1 MQRKALSS
9 LLFLVLLV
17 LVTLSFTSSGNVA
30 AFDLITAQEAYDM
43 VANSQAKL
51 IDVRTLEEYVFVGSP
66 ALEPGGDPI
75 AYLIPW
81 EHLEGIDESGNN
93 EYRINPDFN
102 ELIEQTFGNDKS
114 QALIIICRSGNRST
128 YAANRME
135 ELGFSNIYEVDN
147 KLREMTSYPG
157 GRGGFQGSSY
167 HSSYS
172 GYRGYPGRLPE
183 GLGSSIIKVQ
193 TSTDN
198 IDSEDDSVSW
208 MDTGLPMTQK
218 ADPDK
223 IPKIKRE
230 ASANTTQGSRTVL
243 QTINSLMNY
252 QGFNYQGISNY
263 LQQPSYSF
271 SFYQSPLSLSL
282 FPLGQQL
289 LYQQPYTW
297 YQPNQ
302 SYYQNFNIFY
312 GAKTTSAKPS
322 NQSSSEK
329 EESCSSG

>member
-1 MQRKALSS
+1 MKRKALSS
-9 LLFLVLLV
+9 LLFLILIALHFSI
-17 LVTLSFTSSGNVA
+17 TGNVA
-30 AFDLITAQEAYDM
+30 AFDLITAQEACDM
-43 VANSQAKL
+43 VANNQAKL

-66 ALEPGGDPI
+66 ALESGGDPI

-81 EHLEGIDESGNN
+81 EHLKGIDEYGNN
-93 EYRINPDFN
+93 EYRINPDFD
-102 ELIEQTFGNDKS
+102 ELIEQTFGDDKN

-128 YAANRME
+128 YAADRME
-135 ELGFSNIYEVDN
+135 ELGFSNVYEVDN

-167 HSSYS
+167 NSSYS
-172 GYRGYPGRLPE
+172 GYRGYPGRLPN
-183 GLGSSIIKVQ
+183 GLGSSIVKVQ
-193 TSTDN
+193 TVTDN

-230 ASANTTQGSRTVL
+230 ASANVVRDSKTVL
-243 QTINSLMNY
+243 QTTNAIMNY
-252 QGFNYQGISNY
+252 QGFNFQGISNY
-263 LQQPSYSF
+263 VQQPTYSL
-271 SFYQSPLSLSL
+271 SFYQSPLSQSL
-282 FPLGQQL
+282 FSYGQQQL
-289 LYQQPYTW
+289 LYQQPYSW

-302 SYYQNFNIFY
+302 SLYQSFNIFY
-312 GAKTTSAKPS
+312 GVQAPSAKTS

-329 EESCSSG
+329 EEKCSSG